1 VQKIDSLQAL
11 IETYDLM
18 IKNKNGQMNIAID
31 LINKLCG
38 ILERVDNDGA
48 FLKYDDE
55 FVNYV
60 QEIVL
65 RRKRQKML
73 QFIRKHLTIG
83 MVDAITTTITVIT
96 LWMFFVVVF
105 LHYKPR

>member
-1 VQKIDSLQAL
+1 MQKIDSLQAL

-60 QEIVL
+60 QEIV
-65 RRKRQKML
+65 QECEDII
-73 QFIRKHLTIG
+73 QIHAQYEAQNESVTIQ
-83 MVDAITTTITVIT
+83 
-96 LWMFFVVVF
+96 
-105 LHYKPR
+105 

>member
-60 QEIVL
+60 QEIV
-65 RRKRQKML
+65 QECEDII
-73 QFIRKHLTIG
+73 QIHAQYEAQNESVTIQ
-83 MVDAITTTITVIT
+83 
-96 LWMFFVVVF
+96 
-105 LHYKPR
+105 

>member
-1 VQKIDSLQAL
+1 
-11 IETYDLM
+11 M

-60 QEIVL
+60 QEIV
-65 RRKRQKML
+65 QECEDII
-73 QFIRKHLTIG
+73 QIHAQYEAQNESVTIQ
-83 MVDAITTTITVIT
+83 
-96 LWMFFVVVF
+96 
-105 LHYKPR
+105 

>member
-1 VQKIDSLQAL
+1 MQKIDSLQAL

-18 IKNKNGQMNIAID
+18 IKNKNCQMNIAID

-60 QEIVL
+60 QEIV
-65 RRKRQKML
+65 QECEDII
-73 QFIRKHLTIG
+73 QIHAQYEAQNESVTIQ
-83 MVDAITTTITVIT
+83 
-96 LWMFFVVVF
+96 
-105 LHYKPR
+105 